1 MTDAVI
7 TEFAG
12 MRGGPVSRIYQY
24 TREGIRVLDG
34 RRGLKRLYLFDPS
47 SNMMTE
53 RDISRQDKVL
63 RRFVFDNY
71 GMLEEAFSFGQP
83 PRTFRYENGGRQIV
97 MREGGDYG
105 AVGKTYTFE
114 PNGIAETAY
123 GRNGEIER
131 VFVFASGSDTVLLR
145 RGGWYGDVERT
156 LVFEGID
163 TSLFREPEAFL
174 QFLMFTEKSARES
187 EAEID
192 EQVAKI
198 RGTPAAEPGRSR
210 FAYTG
215 PRHTSDDA
223 GRPAGLPL
231 RVPRYGLS
239 CAPMIVQPGH
249 KAGVLRCRPAIP
261 RMPVS
266 ISSLKGILP
275 PGAHQPAT
283 LRHATGAAGSRLRN
297 AGRVHSRM
305 AKNLTRVGA
314 AGSLWRS
321 ASRAPAMKTGLFLK
335 GGAPGS
341 RSKNVSRVQ
350 SRTRKNLHRG
360 EVPKS
365 RMRSARP
372 GEGYRRPPGACGE
385 GKRSPPHIRTIFN
398 RKLLFFAPDIPG
410 KPRHSMQLQ

>member
-12 MRGGPVSRIYQY
+12 MRGGPVTRIYQY
-24 TREGIRVLDG
+24 TREGIRVLNG

-53 RDISRQDKVL
+53 RDTSRQDNVL

-71 GMLEEAFSFGQP
+71 GMLEESFSFGRS
-83 PRTFRYENGGRQIV
+83 PRTFRYEDGGRQIV

-114 PNGIAETAY
+114 ANGIAETAY

-131 VFVFASGSDTVLLR
+131 VFVFASGSDTIIVR

-163 TSLFREPEAFL
+163 TSLFREPDAFL

-192 EQVAKI
+192 EQVAMI
-198 RGTPAAEPGRSR
+198 RGTPVAEPGRSR

-223 GRPAGLPL
+223 GRADGIAASRSPVRPVLRPGDRSAGPSARRPAMQADDSPDAGIDFIPEGDSAPRRTPAGNPAA
-231 RVPRYGLS
+231 RDRSGGIPFEERWQS
-239 CAPMIVQPGH
+239 AQPDGE
-249 KAGVLRCRPAIP
+249 KLTQGGSSR
-261 RMPVS
+261 
-266 ISSLKGILP
+266 ISLEERF
-275 PGAHQPAT
+275 Q
-283 LRHATGAAGSRLRN
+283 
-297 AGRVHSRM
+297 
-305 AKNLTRVGA
+305 
-314 AGSLWRS
+314 S
-321 ASRAPAMKTGLFLK
+321 AE
-335 GGAPGS
+335 
-341 RSKNVSRVQ
+341 Q
-350 SRTRKNLHRG
+350 DRG
-360 EVPKS
+360 ELTQG
-365 RMRSARP
+365 RSARIP
-372 GEGYRRPPGACGE
+372 LEERFQDAE
-385 GKRSPPHIRTIFN
+385 NKDE
-398 RKLLFFAPDIPG
+398 LIPG
-410 KPRHSMQLQ
+410 RSTQISYEERKAGRRLP

>member
-24 TREGIRVLDG
+24 SREGIRILDG

-53 RDISRQDKVL
+53 RDISREDKVL
-63 RRFVFDNY
+63 RRFVFDDY

-83 PRTFRYENGGRQIV
+83 PRTFRYENGGREIV

-114 PNGIAETAY
+114 SNGIAETAY

-223 GRPAGLPL
+223 GPAGEITASRSPVRPVLRPDDRSTGPQGRRPA
-231 RVPRYGLS
+231 
-239 CAPMIVQPGH
+239 MQ
-249 KAGVLRCRPAIP
+249 AGDSPDAGIDFIP
-261 RMPVS
+261 E
-266 ISSLKGILP
+266 GD
-275 PGAHQPAT
+275 
-283 LRHATGAAGSRLRN
+283 
-297 AGRVHSRM
+297 
-305 AKNLTRVGA
+305 
-314 AGSLWRS
+314 S
-321 ASRAPAMKTGLFLK
+321 ASLRTLTGNPAARDRS
-335 GGAPGS
+335 GGIPFDERWQSAQPDGEKLNQGGS
-341 RSKNVSRVQ
+341 SRISLEERFQ
-350 SRTRKNLHRG
+350 SSRDEDRTLSEG
-360 EVPKS
+360 
-365 RMRSARP
+365 RSARIP
-372 GEGYRRPPGACGE
+372 LEERFQSAE
-385 GKRSPPHIRTIFN
+385 QDKEELT
-398 RKLLFFAPDIPG
+398 PG
-410 KPRHSMQLQ
+410 KSARISYEERKTGRKMP

>member
-7 TEFAG
+7 TEFTG

-71 GMLEEAFSFGQP
+71 GMLEESFSFGHP
-83 PRTFRYENGGRQIV
+83 PRTFRYEDGGRQIV

-131 VFVFASGSDTVLLR
+131 VFVFASGSGTVLLR

-198 RGTPAAEPGRSR
+198 RGTPAAEPGLSR

-223 GRPAGLPL
+223 GPAGGITASRSPARPVLRPGDRSAGPQGRRPAMQANDLSDTGIDFIPEGDSAPRRTLAGNPAARDRSGGIPFEERWQSAQPDGEKLTQGGSSRISLDERFQSSRDEDRTLPE
-231 RVPRYGLS
+231 G
-239 CAPMIVQPGH
+239 
-249 KAGVLRCRPAIP
+249 
-261 RMPVS
+261 
-266 ISSLKGILP
+266 
-275 PGAHQPAT
+275 
-283 LRHATGAAGSRLRN
+283 
-297 AGRVHSRM
+297 
-305 AKNLTRVGA
+305 
-314 AGSLWRS
+314 
-321 ASRAPAMKTGLFLK
+321 
-335 GGAPGS
+335 
-341 RSKNVSRVQ
+341 
-350 SRTRKNLHRG
+350 
-360 EVPKS
+360 
-365 RMRSARP
+365 RSARIPLEERFQSAEQDKEEFTP
-372 GEGYRRPPGACGE
+372 GRSAQISYEERKTGRRLP
-385 GKRSPPHIRTIFN
+385 
-398 RKLLFFAPDIPG
+398 
-410 KPRHSMQLQ
+410 